1 MDFLSQ
7 PQNQTV
13 GLILCCQCGT
23 QIEPNPTNMCVACLR
38 SEVDITEG
46 IPKQAVLYFCRKCER
61 YQQPPD
67 HWILAQLESRELLSI
82 CLKKIKGL
90 NKVRLIDAGF
100 VWTEPHSMRIK
111 VKLTIQKEVMNGAV
125 LQQVFVVEFT
135 VTNHQCDDCHRVEA
149 KDFWRAVV
157 QIRQK
162 TDHKKTFF
170 YLEQLILKHK
180 AHWNTVNIKPAHDG
194 LDFFYTKK
202 DDAKKMVEF
211 LNAVVPCKHQMA
223 QELISHDIRNNTFNY
238 KHTFSVTIVPVC
250 KDNIVCLPKKLA
262 ASLGNINPICVCYK
276 VTQTVHLIDPNTLKV
291 AEVSGQAYWR
301 SPFVS
306 LCSPKQLIEYMV
318 MQVDIVLDKDKPVV
332 QGQTSQRH
340 VLADVWVSRMSDL
353 GVNDQQYFCRT
364 HIGHLLNAGDTVLG
378 FDMLNANLNNEHIEK
393 LKEEKLPDVVI
404 VKKVYADKKKRNRR
418 RKWKLQHLNDEL
430 HNLDSDSVMNE
441 YTDFLED
448 LEEDPTIRQNVNIYK
463 DKNRIPID
471 TDDTDEEGIPQIS
484 LQEMLDDLHIAD
496 DATGGEGAAMM
507 D

>member
-1 MDFLSQ
+1 MEYVPQSQ
-7 PQNQTV
+7 TPVVNM
-13 GLILCCQCGT
+13 ILCCQCGT
-23 QIEPNPTNMCVACLR
+23 QIESNPANMCVACLR
-38 SEVDITEG
+38 SVVDITEG
-46 IPKQAVLYFCRKCER
+46 IPKQGVLYFCRKCER

-67 HWILAQLESRELLSI
+67 HWISAQLESRELLSI
-82 CLKKIKGL
+82 CLKRIKGL

-135 VTNHQCDDCHRVEA
+135 VQNFQCADCHRIEA
-149 KDFWRAVV
+149 KDYWRAVV

-180 AHWNTVNIKPAHDG
+180 AHWNTINIKPAHDG
-194 LDFFYTKK
+194 LDFYYGKK

-211 LNAVVPCKHQMA
+211 LTSVVPCKHQSA
-223 QELISHDIRNNTFNY
+223 QELVSHDVRNNTYNY

-262 ASLGNINPICVCYK
+262 TQLGNISPICVCYK
-276 VTQTVHLIDPNTLKV
+276 VTQTVHLIDPNTLQV
-291 AEVSGQAYWR
+291 ADMSGAVYWR
-301 SPFVS
+301 SPFIS

-318 MQVDIVLDKDKPVV
+318 MQVDIVPDKEKPNVCPV
-332 QGQTSQRH
+332 SQKH

-364 HIGHLLNAGDTVLG
+364 HLGHLLSVGDTVLG
-378 FDMLNANLNNEHIEK
+378 FDMVNANLNNEHIEK
-393 LKEEKLPDVVI
+393 LKVEKLPDVVL
-404 VKKVYADKKKRNRR
+404 VKKVYGDKKKRNRHR
-418 RKWKLQHLNDEL
+418 RWKLQHLNEEL
-430 HNLDSDSVMNE
+430 HNLETDSAMNE

-448 LEEDPTIRQNVNIYK
+448 LEEEPTLRHNVNIYK
-463 DKNRIPID
+463 DKSKVPVD
-471 TDDTDEEGIPQIS
+471 TDEAEEEGIPTIS
-484 LQEMLDDLHIAD
+484 LQEMLDDLHLAD
-496 DATGGEGAAMM
+496 DATGGEGAPMM